1 MVLRMA
7 DAIDRFY
14 GVIPAGGVGSRLWPL
29 SRAEAPKFLHDVV
42 GNGSTLLRATW
53 DRLAP
58 LCAEDR
64 LLVVTGEAH
73 AKEVRAQLPE
83 LIDENIVLESE
94 GRESTAAIGLAAAIL
109 QRRVPDAIIGSFA
122 ADHLIGATD
131 RFAAAVREAVEAADA
146 GAIVTIG
153 IQPIEPSTAFGY
165 IRAGK
170 PLSIPAAPSARK
182 VDAFVEKPKE
192 ATARRYLAS
201 GEYLWNAGMFFARV
215 DRLME
220 ALAESNPVLAAGI
233 NEIADAW
240 GTDTQ
245 AAFLAGYL
253 AAGVSKTG
261 VVGTFGGGNQ
271 PPVTVFMDGFAAG
284 VEQYNTAKGASV
296 RVVGWDPKTQ
306 QGSFTDDFTN
316 TNAAQTTAQGL
327 ISQGADIIMPVA
339 AQAGEGAAA
348 AALAAGDVG
357 IIWVDSDGYELLGE
371 EYRPL
376 LVTTVEKRMEPA
388 ILGVIGAD
396 IDGTFEA
403 GNNVGT
409 LENDGVGLSSF
420 HDWDSK
426 VPAELKSEI
435 EDLKAK
441 IISGEIVVESP
452 SSPTGAN

>member
-83 LIDENIVLESE
+83 LIEENIVLESE

-146 GAIVTIG
+146 GVIVTIG

-170 PLSIPAAPSARK
+170 PLKIPAAPSARK

-220 ALAESNPVLAAGI
+220 ALAESNPALAAGI

-240 GTDTQ
+240 GTEQQ
-245 AAFLAGYL
+245 AEVTARVWPGLEKIAIDYTVAEPAAARGELAVIPGYFQWDDVGDF
-253 AAGVSKTG
+253 AAVSRLRKSTN
-261 VVGTFGGGNQ
+261 GNG
-271 PPVTVFMDGFAAG
+271 VTVHGDESNVVVVDGSG
-284 VEQYNTAKGASV
+284 LIVNHTD
-296 RVVGWDPKTQ
+296 RVVAIAGIK
-306 QGSFTDDFTN
+306 
-316 TNAAQTTAQGL
+316 
-327 ISQGADIIMPVA
+327 DIV
-339 AQAGEGAAA
+339 
-348 AALAAGDVG
+348 V
-357 IIWVDSDGYELLGE
+357 VDTPDA
-371 EYRPL
+371 L
-376 LVTTVEKRMEPA
+376 LVTTA
-388 ILGVIGAD
+388 AN
-396 IDGTFEA
+396 A
-403 GNNVGT
+403 Q
-409 LENDGVGLSSF
+409 
-420 HDWDSK
+420 K
-426 VPAELKSEI
+426 VKQLVAEIK
-435 EDLKAK
+435 
-441 IISGEIVVESP
+441 ESRRP
-452 SSPTGAN
+452 EVL

>member
-64 LLVVTGEAH
+64 LLVVTGKAH

-245 AAFLAGYL
+245 AEVTARVWPGLEKIAIDYTVAEPAAARGELAVIPGYFQWDDVGDF
-253 AAGVSKTG
+253 AAVSRLRKSTN
-261 VVGTFGGGNQ
+261 GNG
-271 PPVTVFMDGFAAG
+271 VTVHGDENNVVVVDGSG
-284 VEQYNTAKGASV
+284 LIVNHTD
-296 RVVGWDPKTQ
+296 RVVAIAGIK
-306 QGSFTDDFTN
+306 
-316 TNAAQTTAQGL
+316 
-327 ISQGADIIMPVA
+327 DIV
-339 AQAGEGAAA
+339 
-348 AALAAGDVG
+348 V
-357 IIWVDSDGYELLGE
+357 VDTPDA
-371 EYRPL
+371 L
-376 LVTTVEKRMEPA
+376 LVTTAANAQKVKQLVAEIKASKRPEV
-388 ILGVIGAD
+388 L
-396 IDGTFEA
+396 
-403 GNNVGT
+403 
-409 LENDGVGLSSF
+409 
-420 HDWDSK
+420 
-426 VPAELKSEI
+426 
-435 EDLKAK
+435 
-441 IISGEIVVESP
+441 
-452 SSPTGAN
+452 

>member
-83 LIDENIVLESE
+83 LIEENIVLESE

-170 PLSIPAAPSARK
+170 PLKIPAAPSARK

-220 ALAESNPVLAAGI
+220 ALAESHPTLAAGI

-240 GTDTQ
+240 GTDRQ
-245 AAFLAGYL
+245 AEVTARVWPNLEKIAIDYTVAEPAAARGELAVIPGYFQWDDVGDF
-253 AAGVSKTG
+253 AAVSRLRKSTN
-261 VVGTFGGGNQ
+261 GNG
-271 PPVTVFMDGFAAG
+271 VTVHGDESNVVVVDGSG
-284 VEQYNTAKGASV
+284 LIVNHTD
-296 RVVGWDPKTQ
+296 RVVAIAGIK
-306 QGSFTDDFTN
+306 
-316 TNAAQTTAQGL
+316 
-327 ISQGADIIMPVA
+327 DIV
-339 AQAGEGAAA
+339 
-348 AALAAGDVG
+348 V
-357 IIWVDSDGYELLGE
+357 VDTPDA
-371 EYRPL
+371 L
-376 LVTTVEKRMEPA
+376 LVTTAANAQKVKQLVAEIKASKRPEV
-388 ILGVIGAD
+388 L
-396 IDGTFEA
+396 
-403 GNNVGT
+403 
-409 LENDGVGLSSF
+409 
-420 HDWDSK
+420 
-426 VPAELKSEI
+426 
-435 EDLKAK
+435 
-441 IISGEIVVESP
+441 
-452 SSPTGAN
+452 

>member
-220 ALAESNPVLAAGI
+220 ALAESNPALAAGI

-240 GTDTQ
+240 GTDRQ
-245 AAFLAGYL
+245 AEVTARIWPGLEKIAIDYTVAEPAAARGELAVIPGYFQWDDVGDF
-253 AAGVSKTG
+253 AAVSRLRKSTN
-261 VVGTFGGGNQ
+261 GNG
-271 PPVTVFMDGFAAG
+271 VTVHGDENNVVVVDGSG
-284 VEQYNTAKGASV
+284 LIVNHTD
-296 RVVGWDPKTQ
+296 RVVAIAGIK
-306 QGSFTDDFTN
+306 
-316 TNAAQTTAQGL
+316 
-327 ISQGADIIMPVA
+327 DIV
-339 AQAGEGAAA
+339 
-348 AALAAGDVG
+348 V
-357 IIWVDSDGYELLGE
+357 VDTPDA
-371 EYRPL
+371 L
-376 LVTTVEKRMEPA
+376 LVTTAANAQKVKQLVAEIKASKRPEV
-388 ILGVIGAD
+388 L
-396 IDGTFEA
+396 
-403 GNNVGT
+403 
-409 LENDGVGLSSF
+409 
-420 HDWDSK
+420 
-426 VPAELKSEI
+426 
-435 EDLKAK
+435 
-441 IISGEIVVESP
+441 
-452 SSPTGAN
+452 

>member
-73 AKEVRAQLPE
+73 AKEVRVQLPE
-83 LIDENIVLESE
+83 LTDENIVLESE

-170 PLSIPAAPSARK
+170 PLSIPAAPSARR

-220 ALAESNPVLAAGI
+220 ALAESNPALAAGI

-240 GTDTQ
+240 GTDQQ
-245 AAFLAGYL
+245 AEVTARIWPGLEKIAIDYTVAEPAAARGELAVIPGYFQWDDVGDF
-253 AAGVSKTG
+253 AAVSRLRKSTN
-261 VVGTFGGGNQ
+261 GNG
-271 PPVTVFMDGFAAG
+271 VTVHGDENNVVVVDGSG
-284 VEQYNTAKGASV
+284 LIVNHTD
-296 RVVGWDPKTQ
+296 RVVAIAGIKDIVVVDTP
-306 QGSFTDDFTN
+306 D
-316 TNAAQTTAQGL
+316 ALLITTAANAQKVKQL
-327 ISQGADIIMPVA
+327 VA
-339 AQAGEGAAA
+339 E
-348 AALAAGDVG
+348 
-357 IIWVDSDGYELLGE
+357 IKESK
-371 EYRPL
+371 RPEVL
-376 LVTTVEKRMEPA
+376 
-388 ILGVIGAD
+388 
-396 IDGTFEA
+396 
-403 GNNVGT
+403 
-409 LENDGVGLSSF
+409 
-420 HDWDSK
+420 
-426 VPAELKSEI
+426 
-435 EDLKAK
+435 
-441 IISGEIVVESP
+441 
-452 SSPTGAN
+452 

>member
-58 LCAEDR
+58 LCAENR

-83 LIDENIVLESE
+83 LSEENIVLESE

-165 IRAGK
+165 IRAGQ
-170 PLSIPAAPSARK
+170 PLSIPAAPSARR

-192 ATARRYLAS
+192 STARRYLAS

-220 ALAESNPVLAAGI
+220 ALEESNPTLAAGI

-240 GTDTQ
+240 GTPKQ
-245 AAFLAGYL
+245 AEVTARIWPNLEKIAIDYTVAEPAAARGELAVIPGYFQWDDVGDF
-253 AAGVSKTG
+253 AAVSRLRKSTN
-261 VVGTFGGGNQ
+261 GNG
-271 PPVTVFMDGFAAG
+271 VTVHGDESNVVVVDGSG
-284 VEQYNTAKGASV
+284 LIVNHTD
-296 RVVGWDPKTQ
+296 RVVAIAGIK
-306 QGSFTDDFTN
+306 
-316 TNAAQTTAQGL
+316 
-327 ISQGADIIMPVA
+327 DIV
-339 AQAGEGAAA
+339 
-348 AALAAGDVG
+348 V
-357 IIWVDSDGYELLGE
+357 VDTPDA
-371 EYRPL
+371 L
-376 LVTTVEKRMEPA
+376 LVTTAKNA
-388 ILGVIGAD
+388 Q
-396 IDGTFEA
+396 
-403 GNNVGT
+403 
-409 LENDGVGLSSF
+409 
-420 HDWDSK
+420 K
-426 VPAELKSEI
+426 VKQLVAEI
-435 EDLKAK
+435 KA
-441 IISGEIVVESP
+441 SRRPEVL
-452 SSPTGAN
+452 

>member
-83 LIDENIVLESE
+83 LIEENIVLESE

-146 GAIVTIG
+146 GVIVTIG

-170 PLSIPAAPSARK
+170 PLKIPAAPSARK

-240 GTDTQ
+240 GTEQQ
-245 AAFLAGYL
+245 AEVTARVWPGLEKIAIDYTVAEPAAARGELAVIPGYFQWDDVGDF
-253 AAGVSKTG
+253 AAVSRLRKSTN
-261 VVGTFGGGNQ
+261 GNG
-271 PPVTVFMDGFAAG
+271 VTVHGDESNVVVVDGSG
-284 VEQYNTAKGASV
+284 LIVNHTD
-296 RVVGWDPKTQ
+296 RVVAIAGIK
-306 QGSFTDDFTN
+306 
-316 TNAAQTTAQGL
+316 
-327 ISQGADIIMPVA
+327 DIV
-339 AQAGEGAAA
+339 
-348 AALAAGDVG
+348 V
-357 IIWVDSDGYELLGE
+357 VDTPDA
-371 EYRPL
+371 L
-376 LVTTVEKRMEPA
+376 LVTTA
-388 ILGVIGAD
+388 AN
-396 IDGTFEA
+396 A
-403 GNNVGT
+403 Q
-409 LENDGVGLSSF
+409 
-420 HDWDSK
+420 K
-426 VPAELKSEI
+426 VKQLVAEIK
-435 EDLKAK
+435 
-441 IISGEIVVESP
+441 ESRRP
-452 SSPTGAN
+452 EVL

>member
-245 AAFLAGYL
+245 AEVTARVWPGLEKIAIDYTVAEPAAARGELAVIPGYFQWDDVGDF
-253 AAGVSKTG
+253 AAVSRLRKSTN
-261 VVGTFGGGNQ
+261 GNG
-271 PPVTVFMDGFAAG
+271 VTVHGDENNVVVVDGSG
-284 VEQYNTAKGASV
+284 LIVNHTD
-296 RVVGWDPKTQ
+296 RVVAIAGIK
-306 QGSFTDDFTN
+306 
-316 TNAAQTTAQGL
+316 
-327 ISQGADIIMPVA
+327 DIV
-339 AQAGEGAAA
+339 
-348 AALAAGDVG
+348 V
-357 IIWVDSDGYELLGE
+357 VDTPDA
-371 EYRPL
+371 L
-376 LVTTVEKRMEPA
+376 LVTTAANAQKVKQLVAEIKASKRPEV
-388 ILGVIGAD
+388 L
-396 IDGTFEA
+396 
-403 GNNVGT
+403 
-409 LENDGVGLSSF
+409 
-420 HDWDSK
+420 
-426 VPAELKSEI
+426 
-435 EDLKAK
+435 
-441 IISGEIVVESP
+441 
-452 SSPTGAN
+452 

>member
-245 AAFLAGYL
+245 TEVTARVWPGLEKIAIDYTVAEPAAARGELAVIPGYFQWDDVGDF
-253 AAGVSKTG
+253 AAVSRLRKSTN
-261 VVGTFGGGNQ
+261 GNG
-271 PPVTVFMDGFAAG
+271 VTVHGDENNVVVVDGSG
-284 VEQYNTAKGASV
+284 LIVNHTD
-296 RVVGWDPKTQ
+296 RVVAIAGIK
-306 QGSFTDDFTN
+306 
-316 TNAAQTTAQGL
+316 
-327 ISQGADIIMPVA
+327 DIV
-339 AQAGEGAAA
+339 
-348 AALAAGDVG
+348 V
-357 IIWVDSDGYELLGE
+357 VDTPDA
-371 EYRPL
+371 L
-376 LVTTVEKRMEPA
+376 LVTTAANAQKVKQLVAEIKASKRPEV
-388 ILGVIGAD
+388 L
-396 IDGTFEA
+396 
-403 GNNVGT
+403 
-409 LENDGVGLSSF
+409 
-420 HDWDSK
+420 
-426 VPAELKSEI
+426 
-435 EDLKAK
+435 
-441 IISGEIVVESP
+441 
-452 SSPTGAN
+452 

>member
-240 GTDTQ
+240 GTETQ
-245 AAFLAGYL
+245 AEVTARVWPGLEKIAIDYTVAEPAAARGELAVIPGYFQWDDVGDF
-253 AAGVSKTG
+253 AAVSRLRKSTN
-261 VVGTFGGGNQ
+261 GNG
-271 PPVTVFMDGFAAG
+271 VTVHGDENNVVVVDGSG
-284 VEQYNTAKGASV
+284 LIVNHTD
-296 RVVGWDPKTQ
+296 RVVAIAGIK
-306 QGSFTDDFTN
+306 
-316 TNAAQTTAQGL
+316 
-327 ISQGADIIMPVA
+327 DIV
-339 AQAGEGAAA
+339 
-348 AALAAGDVG
+348 V
-357 IIWVDSDGYELLGE
+357 VDTPDA
-371 EYRPL
+371 L
-376 LVTTVEKRMEPA
+376 LVTTAANAQKVKQLVAEIKASKRPEV
-388 ILGVIGAD
+388 L
-396 IDGTFEA
+396 
-403 GNNVGT
+403 
-409 LENDGVGLSSF
+409 
-420 HDWDSK
+420 
-426 VPAELKSEI
+426 
-435 EDLKAK
+435 
-441 IISGEIVVESP
+441 
-452 SSPTGAN
+452 

>member
-64 LLVVTGEAH
+64 LLVVTGEVH

-83 LIDENIVLESE
+83 LTDENIVLESE

-170 PLSIPAAPSARK
+170 PLSIPAAPSARR

-220 ALAESNPVLAAGI
+220 ALAESNPALAAGI

-240 GTDTQ
+240 GTDQQ
-245 AAFLAGYL
+245 AEVTARVWPGLEKIAIDYTVAEPAAARGELAVIPGYFQWDD
-253 AAGVSKTG
+253 
-261 VVGTFGGGNQ
+261 VG
-271 PPVTVFMDGFAAG
+271 DFAAVSRLRKSANG
-284 VEQYNTAKGASV
+284 NGITVHGNEDNVVVVDGSGLIINHTD
-296 RVVGWDPKTQ
+296 RVVAIAGIKDIVVVDTP
-306 QGSFTDDFTN
+306 D
-316 TNAAQTTAQGL
+316 ALLITTAANAQKVKQL
-327 ISQGADIIMPVA
+327 VA
-339 AQAGEGAAA
+339 E
-348 AALAAGDVG
+348 
-357 IIWVDSDGYELLGE
+357 IKESK
-371 EYRPL
+371 RPEVL
-376 LVTTVEKRMEPA
+376 
-388 ILGVIGAD
+388 
-396 IDGTFEA
+396 
-403 GNNVGT
+403 
-409 LENDGVGLSSF
+409 
-420 HDWDSK
+420 
-426 VPAELKSEI
+426 
-435 EDLKAK
+435 
-441 IISGEIVVESP
+441 
-452 SSPTGAN
+452 